1 MTRLKQFI
9 VYCLVLLPIFA
20 FSQKRFALD
29 VRVSP
34 DYTYRVMT
42 SSGDPDSDRYKTYYD
57 TDYSGIL
64 KNVAQYV
71 SQEKDGKLTTSAG
84 TAVVVRV
91 EERKLDYVFLNIPI
105 ACRFLFSEGR
115 IAPYIELGI
124 APTFHIGGNE
134 TLIVGKE
141 QLTVPSYANN
151 FSLFVNCGLGIQF
164 KANESLNLFFQP
176 TVQYQIRK
184 NATFTYGVTQ
194 RLYSIGTELGVSKTF

>member
-1 MTRLKQFI
+1 
-9 VYCLVLLPIFA
+9 
-20 FSQKRFALD
+20 
-29 VRVSP
+29 
-34 DYTYRVMT
+34 
-42 SSGDPDSDRYKTYYD
+42 
-57 TDYSGIL
+57 
-64 KNVAQYV
+64 
-71 SQEKDGKLTTSAG
+71 
-84 TAVVVRV
+84 
-91 EERKLDYVFLNIPI
+91 LNIPI